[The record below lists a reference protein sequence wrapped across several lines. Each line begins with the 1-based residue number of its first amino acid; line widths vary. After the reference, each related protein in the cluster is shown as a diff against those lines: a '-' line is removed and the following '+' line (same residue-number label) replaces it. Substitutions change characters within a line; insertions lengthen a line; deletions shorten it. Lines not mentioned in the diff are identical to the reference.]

1 MGCWFRI
8 FAVDIQVL
16 SGRQHG
22 EMTSSRLVRIFTM
35 PRAASQHFNR
45 KKLGANIAIHHNR
58 VIPNFRVYLS
68 YGVAARVVRSVNQK
82 AVEYT
87 ARQQN
92 MELLPAEIN
101 LLIPWGSTEPSILVS
116 CKPTFANMA
125 ISSFSEKYISPRG
138 FNQMKNDRV
147 RCLTSKLSKRMI

>member
-1 MGCWFRI
+1 
-8 FAVDIQVL
+8 
-16 SGRQHG
+16 
-22 EMTSSRLVRIFTM
+22 M

-68 YGVAARVVRSVNQK
+68 YGVTARVVRSVNQK

-92 MELLPAEIN
+92 MELLPAETN
-101 LLIPWGSTEPSILVS
+101 LLIP
-116 CKPTFANMA
+116 
-125 ISSFSEKYISPRG
+125 
-138 FNQMKNDRV
+138 
-147 RCLTSKLSKRMI
+147 